1 MIEQDA
7 VTGVD
12 TVGVAVIHGHP
23 MGIEFGCSVWAAR
36 RKRGRFAL
44 RTERISVHF
53 AAGCLIELRLH
64 AGFAES
70 FKQTHR
76 AESGYFACVFR
87 YVETDPDMALCSE
100 IVDFIRSNC
109 SDDFIKRAG
118 IIEIAIDQT

>member
-23 MGIEFGCSVWAAR
+23 VGIEFSCRVWAAR

-44 RTERISVHF
+44 GTGRISIHF
-53 AAGCLIELRLH
+53 AAGGLIELRLH

-76 AESGYFACVFR
+76 AEPGYFARVFR
-87 YVETDPDMALCSE
+87 YIETHSDVALRESGVKAKFYQE
-100 IVDFIRSNC
+100 IG
-109 SDDFIKRAG
+109 RAHV
-118 IIEIAIDQT
+118 